1 MRAIDIWSKLSLATG
16 EVSEMGKINF
26 TDFETV
32 ERLQEY
38 IESEFTLDTAAKQL
52 IRSIIEYAF
61 EMQEDDEQKFEF
73 LCHLLGS
80 IGITS
85 EDIVFGS
92 RNRAR

>member
-1 MRAIDIWSKLSLATG
+1 MRKIDFCDS
-16 EVSEMGKINF
+16 
-26 TDFETV
+26 ETV
-32 ERLQEY
+32 EKLQEY

-52 IRSIIEYAF
+52 VRSIIEYAF

-85 EDIVFGS
+85 EDIAFGS
-92 RNRAR
+92 RNGER

>member
-1 MRAIDIWSKLSLATG
+1 MRKIDFCDS
-16 EVSEMGKINF
+16 
-26 TDFETV
+26 ETV

-52 IRSIIEYAF
+52 IRSTIEYAF

-85 EDIVFGS
+85 KDIAFGS
-92 RNRAR
+92 RNGAR

>member
-1 MRAIDIWSKLSLATG
+1 
-16 EVSEMGKINF
+16 MGKINF

-38 IESEFTLDTAAKQL
+38 IESEFTLDTVAKHL

-61 EMQEDDEQKFEF
+61 EMQDDDEQKFEF
-73 LCHLLGS
+73 LCHLLRS

-85 EDIVFGS
+85 KDIAFGS
-92 RNRAR
+92 RNGAR